1 MAAAEQWL
9 LIYLSLFSLKEWTSA
24 FNLDTENVIK
34 KTGDPSSLFGF
45 SLALH
50 RQLKPLDKIMLLVG
64 APKAKGFPEQ
74 KANVAGGLYKCPIT
88 VQEHDC
94 RRVIFDNNVDIT
106 QESKEDQWMGV
117 SVESQGPGGKVMVCA
132 HRYELR
138 QHVNKPEESR
148 AVTGQCYILSQ
159 DLEKEVDTNV
169 RLCAGRPQS
178 HEKFGMCQQG
188 VASAFTKGANYSVYG
203 APGAYNWKGIVHVE
217 SRDTEEPSLDI
228 ADSNFDDG
236 PYEVGD
242 ENRRDEKLVPVPANS
257 YLGFSLDSG
266 KGITSQDTLTIVSG
280 APRAN
285 HTGAVLFLK
294 MEKPTRNLKTEY
306 ILDGEGLASSFGY
319 DVAVVDLNRDRWLDL
334 VVGAPQF
341 FDREAEIGG
350 AVYVYINDKGNWN
363 NANRIRLN
371 GTKDSMFGLAVEN
384 IGDINQDGY
393 PDIAVGV
400 PYDGNGKVYIYHGS
414 VTGINT
420 KPAQI
425 LEVKDSSVSHFGYS
439 LAGNMDLDGNGYP
452 DMAVGSLSDAVFMY
466 RARPV
471 ITIEK
476 EVVTDP
482 KDIDINKKNCQ
493 NNERICVNVKICFKY
508 KAFFKDFNPTI
519 KLDYQLEADSERKKL
534 GLKSRV
540 SFEDQEPEQSDQFS
554 GSVELKGQSDEKCVS
569 STLKFQSS
577 IKDKLRPLP
586 ISVGVVINQSRRKKR
601 QKPSL
606 MNLPPVLDQS
616 EPFVTKVQF
625 MKLGCG
631 ADNICQS
638 NLQLKYRFGSGI
650 QNQQDKFVPLPMEN
664 NLPVFKL
671 SDQKDIVLEI
681 TVSNKPSDPKD
692 PDKDGDDAHE
702 SQLIATFP
710 DTLTYSAYRVMS
722 TQNPDKVSCTA
733 NQNGSQAHCEL
744 GNPLKRGSEVTF
756 YLKMS
761 TAGITLNTRNLSINL
776 QLETTSE
783 QVNRAYVAT
792 AQVVIELL
800 LSVVGVAKPSQVYF
814 GGSEVGESGIKTE
827 EDVGSLIQYEF
838 RIINLGR
845 SLKTLDDAWLQIMWP
860 KEIANEK
867 WLLYLTKMSSEGIN
881 HGACQPQEEIDKLR
895 LKGIRS
901 QTRKRRELKSNK
913 NNPVLP
919 SLFSSQ
925 RKYRTLECGDSQSAK
940 CVNIKCPLKG
950 LDSNAFLVLH
960 SRIWNTTFLEE
971 FSKLN
976 YLDIIVKA
984 MITVESKAKNIVVKN
999 SETKVRVTVFPE
1011 KTVSHYF
1018 GVPWWIIF
1026 VAILVGILLLALLI
1040 FLLWKCGFFKR
1051 SHYEDNVPRYHAV
1064 RIRKEERQPF
1074 EDEKLSKKQ
1083 DKKQWMTTWQENE
1096 SYS

>member
-9 LIYLSLFSLKEWTSA
+9 LIYLSLFSLKEWASA
-24 FNLDTENVIK
+24 FNLDAENVIRK
-34 KTGDPSSLFGF
+34 NGDHSSLFGF
-45 SLALH
+45 SLAMH
-50 RQLKPLDKIMLLVG
+50 RQLEPSNKIMLLVG
-64 APKAKGFPEQ
+64 APKAKGLPNQ
-74 KANVAGGLYKCPIT
+74 KANVTGGLYKCPIT
-88 VQEHDC
+88 NQDDDC
-94 RRVIFDNNVDIT
+94 ARVIFDNNVDIS

-117 SVESQGPGGKVMVCA
+117 SVESQGVGGKVMVCA
-132 HRYELR
+132 HRYEQR
-138 QHVNKPEESR
+138 QHLNKPEESR

-159 DLEKEVDTNV
+159 DLESEADANV
-169 RLCAGRPQS
+169 NICAGRPQS
-178 HEKFGMCQQG
+178 HEKFGICQQG

-217 SRDTEEPSLDI
+217 CRDIVDG
-228 ADSNFDDG
+228 NFDDG

-294 MEKPTRNLKTEY
+294 MEKSTGNLKTEY
-306 ILDGEGLASSFGY
+306 ILNGEGLASSFGY
-319 DVAVVDLNRDRWLDL
+319 DVAVVDLNGDRWLDL

-350 AVYVYINDKGNWN
+350 AAYVYINDKGNWK

-393 PDIAVGV
+393 SDIAVGV
-400 PYDGNGKVYIYHGS
+400 PYDDNGKVYIYHGS
-414 VTGINT
+414 VSGINT

-425 LEVKDSSVSHFGYS
+425 LEVRDPSVSHFGYS

-452 DMAVGSLSDAVFMY
+452 DVAVGSLSDAVFMY

-476 EVVTDP
+476 NIVTFP

-493 NNERICVNVKICFKY
+493 NNKSICVTVQACFKY
-508 KAFFKDFNPTI
+508 KASFKDFNPKI
-519 KLDYQLEADSERKKL
+519 ILGYQLEADSERKKL
-534 GLKSRV
+534 GLKPRV
-540 SFEDQEPEQSDQFS
+540 SFEGQENEQGNQLS
-554 GSVELKGQSDEKCVS
+554 GSIVLRRQDHEECVS
-569 STLKFQSS
+569 PTLKFQSN
-577 IKDKLRPLP
+577 IKDKLRPVP
-586 ISVGVVINQSRRKKR
+586 ISVGVMINQSRRKKR
-601 QKPSL
+601 QFS
-606 MNLPPVLDQS
+606 NLKDLNPVLDQS

-625 MKLGCG
+625 MKQGCG

-638 NLQLKYRFGSGI
+638 NLQLKYRFGSRI
-650 QNQQDKFVPLPMEN
+650 QNQQNKFVPLPMED

-671 SDQKDIVLEI
+671 SDQKDVVLEI

-692 PDKDGDDAHE
+692 PDRDGDDAHE
-702 SQLIATFP
+702 SHLIATLP
-710 DTLTYSAYRVMS
+710 DTLTYSAYRVIS
-722 TQNPDKVSCTA
+722 TQNPDEVSCSA
-733 NQNGSQAHCEL
+733 NQNGSRAHCEL

-756 YLKMS
+756 YLIMS

-783 QVNRAYVAT
+783 QVNRASVAT
-792 AQVVIELL
+792 ARVVIELL
-800 LSVVGVAKPSQVYF
+800 LSVVGAAKPSQVYF
-814 GGSEVGESGIKTE
+814 GGSKVGESAMKTE

-860 KEIANEK
+860 KEIYNGK
-867 WLLYLTKMSSEGIN
+867 WLLYLMKMDSRGIN
-881 HGACQPQEEIDKLR
+881 YAACQPQEEINR
-895 LKGIRS
+895 RNLKEIPI
-901 QTRKRRELKSNK
+901 QPRKRRELKDNK
-913 NNPVLP
+913 NNPGLIS
-919 SLFSSQ
+919 SLFSDK
-925 RKYRTLECGDSQSAK
+925 RKYITLECGDSQSAK

-960 SRIWNTTFLEE
+960 SRLWNTTFLEE
-971 FSKLN
+971 FSTLN

-984 MITVESKAKNIVVKN
+984 MISVESKAKNIVVKN

-1011 KTVSHYF
+1011 ETVSHYF

-1026 VAILVGILLLALLI
+1026 VAILFGILLLALLI

-1051 SHYEDNVPRYHAV
+1051 SHYEDNVPKYHAV